1 MYELPSS
8 DDKVLTIDE
17 DYAKHTLS
25 KNLLKR
31 MEIAS

>member
-1 MYELPSS
+1 MCGI
-8 DDKVLTIDE
+8 DKVLTIDK
-17 DYAKHTLS
+17 DYAKHTLN